1 MVADQ
6 CCYPEPHQQ
15 RFLDRPSNSPAPGL
29 LGTDRWERL
38 PAHEKE
44 GQRPRAMRCIE
55 RPPNQAASFVSPTL
69 PLLPPSFSA
78 ERASL
83 SLLRPNSLVRKAL
96 AGPNSELRC
105 NFSTP
110 SWGDAP
116 RVSAGTSRWK
126 TASKVDFG
134 VGWLCGSIRPPGGED
149 HCQQPRSNWTFW
161 AGRPSLEIGLCN
173 WTLLSS
179 LHPRV
184 CARQPLR
191 LQRL

>member
-44 GQRPRAMRCIE
+44 GQRPRAMPLIE
-55 RPPNQAASFVSPTL
+55 RPPIQAASFVSPTL
-69 PLLPPSFSA
+69 LLLPPPSFSA

-83 SLLRPNSLVRKAL
+83 SLLRPNSLVREAL
-96 AGPNSELRC
+96 GGPNSELRC

-116 RVSAGTSRWK
+116 RGWGRAGASRWK
-126 TASKVDFG
+126 TASKVD
-134 VGWLCGSIRPPGGED
+134 VGMG
-149 HCQQPRSNWTFW
+149 
-161 AGRPSLEIGLCN
+161 
-173 WTLLSS
+173 
-179 LHPRV
+179 
-184 CARQPLR
+184 
-191 LQRL
+191 